1 MNIFITGAS
10 GFIGGS
16 IAAGLVRAGHHVRGL
31 IRNPEHAAELQA
43 PRHRTGRRHARRSR
57 AADRRSPAADAVINA
72 ASSDHRAAVEALIEG
87 LAGSGKPFLHTS
99 GSSIVG
105 DASGGEA
112 GAAAIYHE
120 DALPEPTADK
130 AARVAIDRLVLE
142 AAQQNI
148 RSAVLCNTLIYG
160 HGAVAGSAS
169 VQLPRL
175 VRQAQKSGVVRHV
188 GSGGN
193 IWSNVH
199 IDDVVD
205 LYRLALEK
213 TPAGTFYFVESGEAS
228 FRDMSAAIAGAM
240 KLGPAQDWPLADAER
255 NGVMKWLTTGSARI
269 AGYGAN
275 VRASCWWQPKR
286 TSVVSGSSGDGV
298 HRRYR
303 FGTVLRGLWG
313 VLLRGSFFWLR
324 GRLVG
329 APSRAPKGTSSGRLT
344 APSRA

>member
-1 MNIFITGAS
+1 MLFARIKTADTACLSSCFHSGTQENVLKIFITGAS

-16 IAAGLVRAGHHVRGL
+16 IAAHLVRAGHQVRGL
-31 IRNPEHAAELQA
+31 IRKPEHRDELKRLGIEPVIGTLDDRALLIAEAQ
-43 PRHRTGRRHARRSR
+43 
-57 AADRRSPAADAVINA
+57 AADAVINA
-72 ASSDHRAAVEALIEG
+72 ASSDHEGAVSALIEG

-112 GAAAIYHE
+112 AQARIYHE

-130 AARVAIDRLVLE
+130 AARVAIDRQVLE
-142 AAQQNI
+142 AAQRNI

-193 IWSNVH
+193 TWSNVH
-199 IDDVVD
+199 IDDVAE

-213 TPAGTFYFVESGEAS
+213 SPAGMFYFVESGEAS
-228 FRDMSAAIAGAM
+228 FREMSAAIARAM
-240 KLGPAQDWPLADAER
+240 KLGEPQDWPLDEAQKEWGYEMASYGLGSNSRVRGER
-255 NGVMKWLTTGSARI
+255 ARKLL
-269 AGYGAN
+269 G
-275 VRASCWWQPKR
+275 WQPKR
-286 TSVVSGSSGDGV
+286 TSVIEWIERDMMA
-298 HRRYR
+298 
-303 FGTVLRGLWG
+303 GL
-313 VLLRGSFFWLR
+313 
-324 GRLVG
+324 
-329 APSRAPKGTSSGRLT
+329 AA
-344 APSRA
+344 

>member
-1 MNIFITGAS
+1 MPINAVVPASKENILKIFVTGAS

-16 IAAGLVRAGHHVRGL
+16 IAAGLVRAGHRVRGL
-31 IRNPEHAAELQA
+31 IRNPEHAAELERLGIEPVIGTLDDRALLVAQA
-43 PRHRTGRRHARRSR
+43 Q
-57 AADRRSPAADAVINA
+57 AADAVINA

-112 GAAAIYHE
+112 GAARIYSE

-142 AAQQNI
+142 AAQKNI

-193 IWSNVH
+193 TWSNVH
-199 IDDVVD
+199 IDDVVE

-228 FRDMSAAIAGAM
+228 FRDMTAAIARAM
-240 KLGPAQDWPLADAER
+240 KLGPAQDWPLKDAEQEWGYEMA
-255 NGVMKWLTTGSARI
+255 NYGLGSNSRVRGERARKLL
-269 AGYGAN
+269 G
-275 VRASCWWQPKR
+275 WQPQR
-286 TSVVSGSSGDGV
+286 TSVIEWIE
-298 HRRYR
+298 REMM
-303 FGTVLRGLWG
+303 
-313 VLLRGSFFWLR
+313 
-324 GRLVG
+324 
-329 APSRAPKGTSSGRLT
+329 
-344 APSRA
+344 